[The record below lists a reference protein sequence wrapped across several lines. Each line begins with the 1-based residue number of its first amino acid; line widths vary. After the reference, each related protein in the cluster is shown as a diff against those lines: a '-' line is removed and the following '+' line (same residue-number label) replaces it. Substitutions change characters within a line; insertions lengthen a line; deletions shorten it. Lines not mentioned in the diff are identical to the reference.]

1 MGLGLPVELFVEFL
15 QKNLV
20 WAKMTKKW
28 LKMAQKWDFS
38 IFKILSLIFA
48 YNINILLQAPY
59 LGKFFFWS
67 YSW

>member
-28 LKMAQKWDFS
+28 SKIAQEWDFS
-38 IFKILSLIFA
+38 TIFKNFV
-48 YNINILLQAPY
+48 INLPVQTQY